1 MWEDNSDYSITPFLH
16 EFTTRQFAMSIAAHI
31 AASLELPSF
40 VVKSYLDDLADDDLL
55 VRPLENMNHLAW
67 QLGHLISSEN
77 FHINEV
83 YPNSMPPLPEG
94 FRDRHSKETA
104 GIDDPSA
111 FATKAEYLGLM
122 DEQRAGT
129 LKVLAGLSDEEL
141 SQPSPES
148 IRYFGPTIG
157 SVFTGESAH
166 WMMHAGQ
173 WAVIRRKLGRPPLF

>member
-1 MWEDNSDYSITPFLH
+1 
-16 EFTTRQFAMSIAAHI
+16 MSIAAHI
-31 AASLELPSF
+31 ATSLELPNF
-40 VVKSYLDDLADDDLL
+40 VVRNYLEDLTDDDLF

-67 QLGHLISSEN
+67 QLGHLIASEN

-83 YPNSMPPLPEG
+83 YPDSMPELPEG

-104 GIDDPSA
+104 ASNERSH
-111 FATKAEYLGLM
+111 FATKAEYLERM

-129 LKVLAGLSDEEL
+129 LSVLAGLSDAEL
-141 SQPSPES
+141 LKPSPES

-157 SVFTGESAH
+157 SVFAGESTH